1 MNKNVLFTGTILV
14 VGVIYWVMALQ
25 MPLGSIAYPGPGFYP
40 SAVGGFLI
48 VTAAVCFGIA
58 LVGAKKEKPAT
69 ASSAPEP
76 SKPSYKKL
84 AVSPTM
90 QLLALLV
97 FYAGSLPYLGFP
109 LAVSVLL
116 LLAMRI
122 FGYRRW
128 LRSVL
133 ITALIVAVSYV
144 TFVYWLSVPLPR
156 GFLGEYL

>member
-1 MNKNVLFTGTILV
+1 MNKNLLFTGTILV
-14 VGVIYWVMALQ
+14 IGVIYWIMALQ
-25 MPLGSIAYPGPGFYP
+25 MPRGSIAYPGPGFYP
-40 SAVGGFLI
+40 IVVGGFLV
-48 VTAAVCFGIA
+48 VTAAVCFGIS
-58 LVGAKKEKPAT
+58 LFQAKKEKAEMT
-69 ASSAPEP
+69 SGTPEP
-76 SKPSYKKL
+76 SKPVDKAL
-84 AVSPTM
+84 AVPPTM

-128 LRSVL
+128 LRGVL
-133 ITALIVAVSYV
+133 ITALILAVSYV